1 MNKIVEQVNSE
12 FNKCNDLIYKK
23 IRIGLKIYHVY
34 FLETLCASDRVNSYV
49 LNGLAFNNKINNINK
64 NLPSPNFI
72 KIDNKDKINYYLFNG
87 YTIIINRNDI
97 YGVET
102 KADLDRSINEPA
114 TEQNLYGPK
123 DSMVENIQKNL
134 GLIKRRIKSNH
145 LKNEVK
151 VIGRCSKN
159 IVNVL
164 YIDNIVNSDLVND
177 IINKLDSIDTDS
189 LLDAGILRRLLDTSK
204 NPFPTIKMSERP
216 DTVSSALLNGKI
228 VILIDGSPFALIMP
242 SFMLDF
248 FNSASDQYFKPINV
262 SFIKILRMLCFI
274 FSILIPAYYIAITT
288 YNQETIP
295 LPLLI
300 NFATQRSGVPFPPI
314 IEAIIMLI
322 VCEILKESDLRFPN
336 NYGSAISILGAL
348 ILGEAAVNAGIVSP
362 IMIIVVAITFIS
374 NLIFADNDING
385 AIRIWRI
392 IFLTL
397 STVFG
402 LYGIC
407 LALIAFFVNITSY
420 KSMFLNYSFPVEPND
435 KNYLKK
441 VVLGIN
447 TNKRSKYLTKNINK

>member
-1 MNKIVEQVNSE
+1 MNKIVEQINSE

-23 IRIGLKIYHVY
+23 IRIGFKIYHVY
-34 FLETLCASDRVNSYV
+34 FLETLCASDRVNNYV
-49 LNGLAFNNKINNINK
+49 LNGLAFNNNIDNINK

-72 KIDNKDKINYYLFNG
+72 KISNKDKINYYLFNG
-87 YTIIINRNDI
+87 YTVIINKNNI

-114 TEQNLYGPK
+114 TEKNLYGPK

-164 YIDNIVNSDLVND
+164 YIDNIVNNDLVND

-228 VILIDGSPFALIMP
+228 VVLIDGSPFALIMP

-248 FNSASDQYFKPINV
+248 FNPASDQYFKPINV
-262 SFIKILRMLCFI
+262 SFIKILRMLCFV
-274 FSILIPAYYIAITT
+274 FSILVPAYYIAITT

>member
-1 MNKIVEQVNSE
+1 MNKIVEQINSE

-23 IRIGLKIYHVY
+23 IRIGFKIYHVY
-34 FLETLCASDRVNSYV
+34 FLETLCASDRVNNYV
-49 LNGLAFNNKINNINK
+49 LNGLAFNNNIDNINK

-72 KIDNKDKINYYLFNG
+72 KISNKDKINYYLFNG
-87 YTIIINRNDI
+87 YTVIINKNNI

-164 YIDNIVNSDLVND
+164 YIDNIVNNDLVND

-228 VILIDGSPFALIMP
+228 VVLIDGSPFALIMP

-248 FNSASDQYFKPINV
+248 FNPASDQYFKPINV

-274 FSILIPAYYIAITT
+274 FSILVPAYYIAITT

-397 STVFG
+397 STIFG

>member
-1 MNKIVEQVNSE
+1 MNKIVEQINSE

-23 IRIGLKIYHVY
+23 IRIGFKIYHVY
-34 FLETLCASDRVNSYV
+34 FLETLCASDRVNNYV
-49 LNGLAFNNKINNINK
+49 LNGLAFNNNIDNINK

-72 KIDNKDKINYYLFNG
+72 KISNKDKINYYLFNG
-87 YTIIINRNDI
+87 YTVIINKNNI

-114 TEQNLYGPK
+114 TEKNLYGPK

-164 YIDNIVNSDLVND
+164 YIDNIVNNDLVND
-177 IINKLDSIDTDS
+177 VINKLDSIDTDS

-228 VILIDGSPFALIMP
+228 VVLIDGSPFALIMP

-248 FNSASDQYFKPINV
+248 FNPASDQYFKPINV
-262 SFIKILRMLCFI
+262 SFIKILRMLCFV
-274 FSILIPAYYIAITT
+274 FSILVPAYYIAITT

-397 STVFG
+397 STIFG

>member
-1 MNKIVEQVNSE
+1 MNKIVEQINSE

-23 IRIGLKIYHVY
+23 IRIGFKIYHVY
-34 FLETLCASDRVNSYV
+34 FLETLCASDRVNNYV
-49 LNGLAFNNKINNINK
+49 LNGLAFNNNIDNINK

-72 KIDNKDKINYYLFNG
+72 KISNKDKINYYLFNG
-87 YTIIINRNDI
+87 YTVIINKNNI

-164 YIDNIVNSDLVND
+164 YIDNIVNNDLIND
-177 IINKLDSIDTDS
+177 VINKLDSIDTDS

-228 VILIDGSPFALIMP
+228 VVLIDGSPFALIMP

-248 FNSASDQYFKPINV
+248 FNPASDQYFKPINV
-262 SFIKILRMLCFI
+262 SFIKILRMLCFV
-274 FSILIPAYYIAITT
+274 FSILVPAYYIAITT

>member
-1 MNKIVEQVNSE
+1 
-12 FNKCNDLIYKK
+12 
-23 IRIGLKIYHVY
+23 
-34 FLETLCASDRVNSYV
+34 
-49 LNGLAFNNKINNINK
+49 
-64 NLPSPNFI
+64 
-72 KIDNKDKINYYLFNG
+72 
-87 YTIIINRNDI
+87 
-97 YGVET
+97 
-102 KADLDRSINEPA
+102 
-114 TEQNLYGPK
+114 
-123 DSMVENIQKNL
+123 
-134 GLIKRRIKSNH
+134 
-145 LKNEVK
+145 
-151 VIGRCSKN
+151 
-159 IVNVL
+159 
-164 YIDNIVNSDLVND
+164 
-177 IINKLDSIDTDS
+177 
-189 LLDAGILRRLLDTSK
+189 
-204 NPFPTIKMSERP
+204 
-216 DTVSSALLNGKI
+216 
-228 VILIDGSPFALIMP
+228 
-242 SFMLDF
+242 MLDF
-248 FNSASDQYFKPINV
+248 FNSASDQYFKPINF

-274 FSILIPAYYIAITT
+274 FSILVPAYYIAITT

-385 AIRIWRI
+385 AVRIWRI

>member
-1 MNKIVEQVNSE
+1 MNKIVEQINSE

-23 IRIGLKIYHVY
+23 IRIGFKIYHVY
-34 FLETLCASDRVNSYV
+34 FLETLCASDRVNNYV
-49 LNGLAFNNKINNINK
+49 LNGLAFNNNIDNINK

-72 KIDNKDKINYYLFNG
+72 KISNKDKINYYLFNG
-87 YTIIINRNDI
+87 YTVIISKNNI

-164 YIDNIVNSDLVND
+164 YIDNIVNNDLVND
-177 IINKLDSIDTDS
+177 VINKLDSIDTDS

-228 VILIDGSPFALIMP
+228 VVLIDGSPFALIMP

-248 FNSASDQYFKPINV
+248 FNPASDQYFKPINV
-262 SFIKILRMLCFI
+262 SFIKILRMLCFV
-274 FSILIPAYYIAITT
+274 FSILVPAYYIAITT

>member
-1 MNKIVEQVNSE
+1 MNKIVEQINSE

-23 IRIGLKIYHVY
+23 IRIGFKIYHVY
-34 FLETLCASDRVNSYV
+34 FLETLCASDRVNNYV
-49 LNGLAFNNKINNINK
+49 LNGLAFNNNIDNINK

-72 KIDNKDKINYYLFNG
+72 KISNKDKINYYLFNG
-87 YTIIINRNDI
+87 YTVIINKNNI

-164 YIDNIVNSDLVND
+164 YIDNIVNNDLVND
-177 IINKLDSIDTDS
+177 VINKLDSIDTDS

-228 VILIDGSPFALIMP
+228 VVLIDGSPFALIMP

-248 FNSASDQYFKPINV
+248 FNPASDQYFKPINV
-262 SFIKILRMLCFI
+262 SFIKILRMLCFV
-274 FSILIPAYYIAITT
+274 FSILVPAYYIAITT

-397 STVFG
+397 STIFG

>member
-1 MNKIVEQVNSE
+1 MNKIVEQINSE

-23 IRIGLKIYHVY
+23 IKIGFKIYHVY
-34 FLETLCASDRVNSYV
+34 FLETLCASDRVNNYV
-49 LNGLAFNNKINNINK
+49 LNGLAFNNNIDNINK

-72 KIDNKDKINYYLFNG
+72 KISNKDKINYYLFNG
-87 YTIIINRNDI
+87 YTVIINKNNI

-164 YIDNIVNSDLVND
+164 YIDNIVNNDLIND
-177 IINKLDSIDTDS
+177 VINKLDSIDTDS

-228 VILIDGSPFALIMP
+228 VVLIDGSPFALIMP

-248 FNSASDQYFKPINV
+248 FNPASDQYFKPINV
-262 SFIKILRMLCFI
+262 SFIKILRMLCFV
-274 FSILIPAYYIAITT
+274 FSILVPAYYIAITT

-397 STVFG
+397 STIFG

>member
-1 MNKIVEQVNSE
+1 MNKIVEQINSE

-23 IRIGLKIYHVY
+23 IRIGFKIYHVY
-34 FLETLCASDRVNSYV
+34 FLETLCASDRVNNYV
-49 LNGLAFNNKINNINK
+49 LNGLAFNNNIDNINK

-72 KIDNKDKINYYLFNG
+72 KISNKDKINYYLFNG
-87 YTIIINRNDI
+87 YTVIINKNNI

-114 TEQNLYGPK
+114 TEKNLYGPK

-164 YIDNIVNSDLVND
+164 YIDNIVNNDLVND

-228 VILIDGSPFALIMP
+228 VVLIDGSPFALIMP

-248 FNSASDQYFKPINV
+248 FNPASDQYFKPINV
-262 SFIKILRMLCFI
+262 SFIKILRMLCFV
-274 FSILIPAYYIAITT
+274 FSILVPAYYIAITT

-397 STVFG
+397 STIFG

>member
-1 MNKIVEQVNSE
+1 MNKIVEQINSE

-23 IRIGLKIYHVY
+23 IRIGFKIYHVY
-34 FLETLCASDRVNSYV
+34 FLETLCASDRVNNYV
-49 LNGLAFNNKINNINK
+49 LNGLAFNNNIDNINK

-72 KIDNKDKINYYLFNG
+72 KISNKDKINYYLFNG
-87 YTIIINRNDI
+87 YTVIISKNNI

-164 YIDNIVNSDLVND
+164 YIDNIVNNDLVND
-177 IINKLDSIDTDS
+177 VINKLDSIDTDS

-228 VILIDGSPFALIMP
+228 VVLIDGSPFALIMP

-248 FNSASDQYFKPINV
+248 FNPASDQYFKPINV
-262 SFIKILRMLCFI
+262 SFIKILRMLCFV
-274 FSILIPAYYIAITT
+274 FSILVPAYYIAITT

-397 STVFG
+397 STIFG

>member
-1 MNKIVEQVNSE
+1 MNKIVEQINSE

-23 IRIGLKIYHVY
+23 IRIGFKIYHVY
-34 FLETLCASDRVNSYV
+34 FLETLCASDRVNNYV
-49 LNGLAFNNKINNINK
+49 LNGLAFNNNIDNINK

-72 KIDNKDKINYYLFNG
+72 KISNKDKINYYLFNG
-87 YTIIINRNDI
+87 YTVIINKNNI

-114 TEQNLYGPK
+114 TEKNLYGPK

-164 YIDNIVNSDLVND
+164 YIDNIVNNDLVND

-228 VILIDGSPFALIMP
+228 VVLIDGSPFALIMP

-248 FNSASDQYFKPINV
+248 FNPASDQYFKPINV
-262 SFIKILRMLCFI
+262 SFIKILRMLCFV
-274 FSILIPAYYIAITT
+274 FSILVPAYYIAITT

-314 IEAIIMLI
+314 IESIIMLI